1 MRANSVRI
9 HAQKF
14 SMNFSKDSCKEAA
27 SKLRGKGGVNTLSN
41 KKCLVGRTVMI
52 QRALHSPDIGER
64 FTYSECMRTT
74 HRKFSTGF

>member
-1 MRANSVRI
+1 MQFKAGKVIFRPTRLI
-9 HAQKF
+9 
-14 SMNFSKDSCKEAA
+14 KEAA
-27 SKLRGKGGVNTLSN
+27 SKLRGKGGGVNTLSN

-52 QRALHSPDIGER
+52 QRALHSSDIGER